1 MDSLSVNK
9 VIDDYQRLSIE
20 DMEYVASII
29 QKQLIELKRENL
41 AARVQEAKSNYVQ
54 GLTKS
59 GSLKELLKDLES
71 D

>member
-29 QKQLIELKRENL
+29 QKQLIELKRDNL
-41 AARVQEAKSNYVQ
+41 AARVQEAKSNYEQ

>member
-1 MDSLSVNK
+1 MDSVSVNK
-9 VIDDYQRLSIE
+9 VIDEYQYLSIE

-59 GSLKELLKDLES
+59 GGLKELMEDMES

>member
-1 MDSLSVNK
+1 MDSLSVKK
-9 VIDDYQRLSIE
+9 VIEDYQRLSIE

-41 AARVQEAKSNYVQ
+41 AARVQEAKSNYAQ

>member
-1 MDSLSVNK
+1 
-9 VIDDYQRLSIE
+9 
-20 DMEYVASII
+20 MEYVATII

-41 AARVQEAKSNYVQ
+41 AARVLEAKRNYVQ

-59 GSLKELLKDLES
+59 GSLKELMEDLES

>member
-9 VIDDYQRLSIE
+9 VIEDYQRLSIE

-29 QKQLIELKRENL
+29 QKQLIELKRDNL
-41 AARVQEAKSNYVQ
+41 AVRVPEATSTYEQ
-54 GLTKS
+54 GRTKS
-59 GSLKELLKDLES
+59 GSLKELMEDLES

>member
-29 QKQLIELKRENL
+29 QKQLIELKRDNL
-41 AARVQEAKSNYVQ
+41 AARVQEAKSNSEQ

-59 GSLKELLKDLES
+59 GIICL
-71 D
+71 